1 MIKFIKELLS
11 SILNIGS
18 KKFKNLIYYVTHRNE
33 DRIVVNKLL
42 TDDEF
47 KIFKV
52 LANSENPLTTV
63 SIIRALD
70 VKLPMAYVI
79 SLLDNLIKMDI
90 ANVNIEHRNV
100 GGVFIDHKTY
110 YLSVELV

>member
-1 MIKFIKELLS
+1 MLEFIKEIFNL
-11 SILNIGS
+11 ILGIGS
-18 KKFKNLIYYVTHRNE
+18 NKSKNLIYYIVYKDE
-33 DRIVVNKLL
+33 DKVVVNKLL

-52 LANSENPLTTV
+52 LANSDNPLTTV

-79 SLLDNLIKMDI
+79 TLLNNLIKMDI

-100 GGVFIDHKTY
+100 GGEFIDHKTY
-110 YLSVELV
+110 YLCVELV